1 MVVLVKYGYVGE
13 DDSIQEFIVDTDKF
27 PADTNSR
34 KLFLDIVKDAVDDIE
49 NEISVDDSISA
60 AFETAIQDEIV
71 DSNIKNYKPEHTV
84 TIWWG
89 D

>member
-1 MVVLVKYGYVGE
+1 MIVLVKYGYVGE
-13 DDSIQEFIVDTDKF
+13 DDFQEFVVDTDKF

-34 KLFLDIVKDAVDDIE
+34 KLFLNIVKDAVDDIE

-71 DSNIKNYKPEHTV
+71 DLNIKNYKPEHTV